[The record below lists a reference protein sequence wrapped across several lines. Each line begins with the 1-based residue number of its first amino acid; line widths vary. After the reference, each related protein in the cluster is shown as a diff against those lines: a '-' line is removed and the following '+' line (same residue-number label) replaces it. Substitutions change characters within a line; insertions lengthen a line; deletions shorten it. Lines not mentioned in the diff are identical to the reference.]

1 MIEFATENDFQAII
15 RLWHRSFGDND
26 MYIERFLNMLFNSK
40 NCLIYRETSSIL
52 SMLFLLDSKIVSNA
66 SIYPA
71 YYVYAACTAPE
82 NRGQG
87 IMSKL
92 LKYAIDYSAREGK
105 DFLCLAPADE
115 HLFEYYSRFGF
126 NKLFK
131 RKEFTLS
138 RSIMSQLSE
147 DGAQPTMPSIEEVK
161 LLRDQTLSTGNSLL
175 WNEDIIEYA
184 IEENKLSGGENIF
197 VQKNGIFV
205 GYVVYQV
212 EKSMLIIKEL
222 CVHKHC
228 FGLLTKIIVEK
239 TQADLF
245 QFSLP
250 LDFPV
255 SVDNL
260 VVRDNGMI
268 LPLNSVGTAVLNTM
282 LQAYVGFTLE

>member
-92 LKYAIDYSAREGK
+92 LKYAIAYSAREGK
-105 DFLCLAPADE
+105 DFLCLSPADE

-161 LLRDQTLSTGNSLL
+161 SLRDQTLSTGNSLL

-184 IEENKLSGGENIF
+184 IEETNFLAEKISSFKKMEILLVMLFIKSKKARSLSKNCACTSTVSGCW
-197 VQKNGIFV
+197 QK
-205 GYVVYQV
+205 
-212 EKSMLIIKEL
+212 
-222 CVHKHC
+222 
-228 FGLLTKIIVEK
+228 
-239 TQADLF
+239 
-245 QFSLP
+245 
-250 LDFPV
+250 
-255 SVDNL
+255 
-260 VVRDNGMI
+260 
-268 LPLNSVGTAVLNTM
+268 
-282 LQAYVGFTLE
+282 